1 MPQYKTSEEARI
13 GINKQLD
20 LARQELNNAVKSG
33 TIKND
38 SRSILASP
46 QYAKIEELQRQ
57 LRGTGTLGEIGTG
70 LMSTLVGGVTGI
82 PDLAIAGVNYA
93 RSKMS
98 ETPVQ
103 PIPSL
108 YPMGMALAG
117 VPSEPTSEAAAP
129 AFYGPDV
136 ATGVYGLSKL
146 LTGGFKVGKDWFTNR
161 KVKAFMDSLPEETSN
176 TFKKFMMTGQ
186 GSDSPQIADVL
197 QRLQRNPEY
206 AEIFHKLEAGASQA
220 ALKGM
225 TPEASRLSQE
235 QAASGIFEAVRNKI
249 EDISFADKEKAS
261 RIFEKAKEY
270 GAQKPVLEPTQLRST
285 LDSLIAEFSKK
296 PTPSSQNATEF
307 LTALKT
313 RITPGSEVYSKN
325 MTAEAVQGILSEFGK
340 KAAVGDTLLKD
351 VSLSTE
357 NRISSAIFGSLK
369 DDLRAA
375 RQVAK
380 DNNEIAS
387 LDLLIKARNLT
398 AATAAKYEEAIGKGL
413 PAILKDKTI
422 NEVDFEDLYKTYK
435 SLPVNQQAVTRS
447 YIADYNPEALKNI
460 DSRVYQDF
468 VDMAR
473 NKTPKPDGTYGISMD
488 GLASAWNKLKQTEK
502 DSLATS
508 MGQNADEFAKRMQ
521 DATVFSRRM
530 QVGKAADTSMDA
542 FNTLATDTARVAGAS
557 IGYQA
562 YQGIQL
568 AKDAIKQA
576 FNTGLSDAQ
585 TMKLLLTAEGKDFL
599 KTASLSPASA
609 KTLEAFTKV
618 EQAAPPSWA
627 KLPVMGVAA
636 EKAAQAAT
644 PAPQMPE
651 IPQGAMPD
659 VPMEAFAPAAPA
671 SEGAMPDIPAEVF
684 GGAPAMLS
692 GSPTSTPVDRR
703 AILNQELAAIMQ
715 RMQNTG
721 NPDDQQRAQ
730 ADLVGI
736 QREISR
742 LPQ

>member
-57 LRGTGTLGEIGTG
+57 LRGTGTLGELGTG
-70 LMSTLVGGVTGI
+70 LMSTLVGGVTGL

-93 RSKMS
+93 REKMS
-98 ETPVQ
+98 DKPVE

-108 YPMGMALAG
+108 YPKAMAFAG

-146 LTGGFKVGKDWFTNR
+146 LTGGFKVGKQWFTDR

-206 AEIFHKLEAGASQA
+206 AEIFHKLEAGASA
-220 ALKGM
+220 AAMQGM
-225 TPEASRLSQE
+225 APAGSRLSQE
-235 QAASGIFEAVRNKI
+235 QAASGIFQAVQNKMSGVGLEERN
-249 EDISFADKEKAS
+249 AAN
-261 RIFEKAKEY
+261 RMFEKAKEY
-270 GAQKPVLEPTQLRST
+270 GNQMPVLEPTQLRST

-313 RITPGSEVYSKN
+313 RITPGSEAYSKN
-325 MTAEAVQGILSEFGK
+325 MTVEAVQGLLAEFGK
-340 KAAVGDTLLKD
+340 KAAVGDSLLKD
-351 VSLSTE
+351 VSLSAE
-357 NRISSAIFGSLK
+357 QRISSAIFGSLK
-369 DDLRAA
+369 DDLRTA
-375 RQVAK
+375 RQVATNK
-380 DNNEIAS
+380 DEIAA
-387 LDLLIKARNLT
+387 LDLLTKARTLT
-398 AATAAKYEEAIGKGL
+398 ATAADKYAEVVNKGL
-413 PAILKDKTI
+413 PAILKDKNI
-422 NEVDFEDLYKTYK
+422 NQVDFEDLYKAYK

-447 YIADYNPEALKNI
+447 HIADYNPEALKNI

-521 DATVFSRRM
+521 DAMVFSRRM

-542 FNTLATDTARVAGAS
+542 FNTLATDTARVAGAG

-568 AKDAIKQA
+568 AKDAVKQVLK
-576 FNTGLSDAQ
+576 TGLSDEQ

-618 EQAAPPSWA
+618 EQVAAPAWA

-671 SEGAMPDIPAEVF
+671 SEGGMPDIPAEVF
-684 GGAPAMLS
+684 GGAPAVLS
-692 GSPTSTPVDRR
+692 ASPTSTPVDRR

>member
-13 GINKQLD
+13 GINRELD
-20 LARQELNNAVKSG
+20 IARQELNNAVKSG
-33 TIKND
+33 AIKSD

-57 LRGTGTLGEIGTG
+57 LRGTGTLGELGTG

-82 PDLAIAGVNYA
+82 PDLAIAGVNFA
-93 RSKMS
+93 REKMS
-98 ETPVQ
+98 DKPVQ

-108 YPMGMALAG
+108 YPKAMAFAG
-117 VPSEPTSEAAAP
+117 LPSEPTSTEAMP

-146 LTGGFKVGKDWFTNR
+146 LAGGFKVGKDWFTNR

-176 TFKKFMMTGQ
+176 TFKKFMLTGQ

-225 TPEASRLSQE
+225 APAGSRLSQE
-235 QAASGIFEAVRNKI
+235 QAASGIFQAVQNKMSGIGLEERN
-249 EDISFADKEKAS
+249 AAN
-261 RIFEKAKEY
+261 RMFEKAKEY
-270 GAQKPVLEPTQLRST
+270 GNQKPVLEPTQLRST

-313 RITPGSEVYSKN
+313 RITPGSEAYSKN
-325 MTAEAVQGILSEFGK
+325 MTVEAVQGILSEFGQ
-340 KAAVGDTLLKD
+340 KAAVGNTLLKD
-351 VSLSTE
+351 VSLSAE
-357 NRISSAIFGSLK
+357 QRISSAIFGSLR
-369 DDLRAA
+369 DDLRTA
-375 RQVAK
+375 RQVATNK
-380 DNNEIAS
+380 DEIAAI
-387 LDLLIKARNLT
+387 DLLTKARNLS
-398 AATAAKYEEAIGKGL
+398 ATAADKYAEVVNKGL
-413 PAILKDKTI
+413 PAILKDKNI
-422 NEVDFEDLYKTYK
+422 NQVDFEDLYKTYK

-447 YIADYNPEALKNI
+447 YISDFNPEALKNL

-468 VDMAR
+468 IEMAR

-521 DATVFSRRM
+521 DAAIFSRRM
-530 QVGKAADTSMDA
+530 QVGKTADKSMETFD
-542 FNTLATDTARVAGAS
+542 TLATDTARVAGAG

-576 FNTGLSDAQ
+576 LKTGLSDEQ
-585 TMKLLLTAEGKDFL
+585 TMKLLLTTEGKDFL
-599 KTASLSPASA
+599 KTSSLSPASA

-618 EQAAPPSWA
+618 EQATPPSWA

-636 EKAAQAAT
+636 ENAAQAAT

-651 IPQGAMPD
+651 IPQGALPD

-684 GGAPAMLS
+684 GAPAVLS
-692 GSPTSTPVDRR
+692 ASPVSTPVDRR

-730 ADLVGI
+730 ADLAGI
-736 QREISR
+736 QREFSR